1 MQWAPRLFHA
11 TRCLQKEANGK
22 YISTLLLA
30 IILSGCDLAKELQE
44 MGEKQAKVQS
54 LTKDRYG
61 WQTQVA
67 WNIHNGILT
76 LVTIIFRA
84 DDVRGETAARLEDAT
99 RLAVSESFHLKPRN
113 IYIQIATTAE
123 Q

>member
-1 MQWAPRLFHA
+1 MA
-11 TRCLQKEANGK
+11 K

-30 IILSGCDLAKELQE
+30 IIISGCDLAKELQE

-54 LTKDRYG
+54 LIEDRYG

-67 WNIHNGILT
+67 WNIHHGILT
-76 LVTIIFRA
+76 QVTIISCA
-84 DDVRGETAARLEDAT
+84 DDVRGETVARLEDAT
-99 RLAVSESFHLKPRN
+99 SLAVSESFHFKPKH
-113 IYIQIATTAE
+113 IFVQIATTAE